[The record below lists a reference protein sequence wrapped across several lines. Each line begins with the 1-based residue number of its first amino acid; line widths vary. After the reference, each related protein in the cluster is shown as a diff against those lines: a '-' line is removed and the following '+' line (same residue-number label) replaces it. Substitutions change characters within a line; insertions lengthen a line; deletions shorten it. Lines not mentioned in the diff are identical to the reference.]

1 MLRDDRARPGRRL
14 RPGRAVDH
22 RHAHDGGW
30 LVNGRKWFIT
40 GADGAAYTICMARTS
55 GSPGDRGGAT
65 MLLIDADTPGMR
77 ITRHI
82 DTLDEG
88 FFGGHCELE
97 LHDVFVPD
105 EAVLG
110 AVDEGFQHAQV
121 RLAPARLTHCMRWLG
136 IARHAQDIAVH
147 RAAERELFGSRLGDL
162 GMVQAMVADS
172 EIDLAASRLLI
183 WQGCAELDQGRS
195 AAQSSSIAKT
205 FVAEAVGRVVDRS
218 VQICGA
224 LGISGD
230 IAALALRPR
239 DPPVPHLRRLLGDA
253 PLGDREAHAASGRA
267 EPVQLTSFCLDFA
280 VRHAQT
286 EVDSVQFT
294 YRKDP
299 AMAVTDHVVLE
310 KDGEI
315 ARVWL
320 NRPHKKNAVT
330 VELLHRLDEIIREVD
345 SDPDLRVLI
354 LRGREGT
361 FCSGFDLDE
370 LLADYVGTT
379 TAMEVAVLSA
389 KVCDR
394 LYSMNTPSVAVL
406 EGYVTAGGFEL
417 MISCDFA
424 VSADDAQI
432 GDFHIR
438 RALFGGA
445 GPIYRLPRMIGIRKT
460 KELMLT
466 GKLLSGKEAVDFDL
480 INASAPAEELDQLV
494 KDFIAPIIDKSPFA
508 MRLTKMTID
517 RGLDADIQ
525 SLMVME
531 HLAVGNALQSE
542 DAREGV
548 NAFLEKREPKWVG
561 R

>member
-1 MLRDDRARPGRRL
+1 
-14 RPGRAVDH
+14 
-22 RHAHDGGW
+22 
-30 LVNGRKWFIT
+30 
-40 GADGAAYTICMARTS
+40 MA
-55 GSPGDRGGAT
+55 
-65 MLLIDADTPGMR
+65 L
-77 ITRHI
+77 
-82 DTLDEG
+82 
-88 FFGGHCELE
+88 
-97 LHDVFVPD
+97 
-105 EAVLG
+105 
-110 AVDEGFQHAQV
+110 
-121 RLAPARLTHCMRWLG
+121 
-136 IARHAQDIAVH
+136 
-147 RAAERELFGSRLGDL
+147 
-162 GMVQAMVADS
+162 
-172 EIDLAASRLLI
+172 
-183 WQGCAELDQGRS
+183 
-195 AAQSSSIAKT
+195 
-205 FVAEAVGRVVDRS
+205 
-218 VQICGA
+218 
-224 LGISGD
+224 
-230 IAALALRPR
+230 
-239 DPPVPHLRRLLGDA
+239 
-253 PLGDREAHAASGRA
+253 
-267 EPVQLTSFCLDFA
+267 
-280 VRHAQT
+280 
-286 EVDSVQFT
+286 
-294 YRKDP
+294 
-299 AMAVTDHVVLE
+299 TDHVVLE

-315 ARVWL
+315 AYVWL

-345 SDPDLRVLI
+345 SDPDIRVLI

-406 EGYVTAGGFEL
+406 EGFVTAGGFEL

>member
-1 MLRDDRARPGRRL
+1 
-14 RPGRAVDH
+14 
-22 RHAHDGGW
+22 
-30 LVNGRKWFIT
+30 
-40 GADGAAYTICMARTS
+40 
-55 GSPGDRGGAT
+55 
-65 MLLIDADTPGMR
+65 
-77 ITRHI
+77 
-82 DTLDEG
+82 
-88 FFGGHCELE
+88 
-97 LHDVFVPD
+97 
-105 EAVLG
+105 
-110 AVDEGFQHAQV
+110 
-121 RLAPARLTHCMRWLG
+121 
-136 IARHAQDIAVH
+136 
-147 RAAERELFGSRLGDL
+147 
-162 GMVQAMVADS
+162 
-172 EIDLAASRLLI
+172 
-183 WQGCAELDQGRS
+183 
-195 AAQSSSIAKT
+195 
-205 FVAEAVGRVVDRS
+205 
-218 VQICGA
+218 
-224 LGISGD
+224 
-230 IAALALRPR
+230 
-239 DPPVPHLRRLLGDA
+239 
-253 PLGDREAHAASGRA
+253 
-267 EPVQLTSFCLDFA
+267 
-280 VRHAQT
+280 
-286 EVDSVQFT
+286 
-294 YRKDP
+294 
-299 AMAVTDHVVLE
+299 MAVTDHVVLE
-310 KDGEI
+310 KDGDV

-406 EGYVTAGGFEL
+406 EGFVTAGGFEL

-480 INASAPAEELDQLV
+480 INASAPAEELDELV
-494 KDFIAPIIDKSPFA
+494 KDFIAPLIDKSPFA

>member
-1 MLRDDRARPGRRL
+1 
-14 RPGRAVDH
+14 
-22 RHAHDGGW
+22 
-30 LVNGRKWFIT
+30 
-40 GADGAAYTICMARTS
+40 
-55 GSPGDRGGAT
+55 
-65 MLLIDADTPGMR
+65 
-77 ITRHI
+77 
-82 DTLDEG
+82 
-88 FFGGHCELE
+88 
-97 LHDVFVPD
+97 
-105 EAVLG
+105 
-110 AVDEGFQHAQV
+110 
-121 RLAPARLTHCMRWLG
+121 
-136 IARHAQDIAVH
+136 
-147 RAAERELFGSRLGDL
+147 
-162 GMVQAMVADS
+162 
-172 EIDLAASRLLI
+172 
-183 WQGCAELDQGRS
+183 
-195 AAQSSSIAKT
+195 
-205 FVAEAVGRVVDRS
+205 
-218 VQICGA
+218 
-224 LGISGD
+224 
-230 IAALALRPR
+230 
-239 DPPVPHLRRLLGDA
+239 
-253 PLGDREAHAASGRA
+253 
-267 EPVQLTSFCLDFA
+267 
-280 VRHAQT
+280 
-286 EVDSVQFT
+286 
-294 YRKDP
+294 
-299 AMAVTDHVVLE
+299 MAVTDHVVLE

-370 LLADYVGTT
+370 LLADYVGTS

-406 EGYVTAGGFEL
+406 EGFVTAGGFEL

-466 GKLLSGKEAVDFDL
+466 GKLLSGVEAVDFGL

>member
-1 MLRDDRARPGRRL
+1 
-14 RPGRAVDH
+14 
-22 RHAHDGGW
+22 
-30 LVNGRKWFIT
+30 
-40 GADGAAYTICMARTS
+40 
-55 GSPGDRGGAT
+55 
-65 MLLIDADTPGMR
+65 
-77 ITRHI
+77 
-82 DTLDEG
+82 
-88 FFGGHCELE
+88 
-97 LHDVFVPD
+97 
-105 EAVLG
+105 
-110 AVDEGFQHAQV
+110 
-121 RLAPARLTHCMRWLG
+121 
-136 IARHAQDIAVH
+136 
-147 RAAERELFGSRLGDL
+147 
-162 GMVQAMVADS
+162 
-172 EIDLAASRLLI
+172 
-183 WQGCAELDQGRS
+183 
-195 AAQSSSIAKT
+195 
-205 FVAEAVGRVVDRS
+205 
-218 VQICGA
+218 
-224 LGISGD
+224 
-230 IAALALRPR
+230 
-239 DPPVPHLRRLLGDA
+239 
-253 PLGDREAHAASGRA
+253 
-267 EPVQLTSFCLDFA
+267 
-280 VRHAQT
+280 
-286 EVDSVQFT
+286 
-294 YRKDP
+294 
-299 AMAVTDHVVLE
+299 MAVTDHVVLE

-345 SDPDLRVLI
+345 SDPDIRVLI

-406 EGYVTAGGFEL
+406 EGFVTAGGFEL

-480 INASAPAEELDQLV
+480 INASAPADELDQLV